1 MNLYLDTSALIKR
14 YVNEAGSTDVRRWIR
29 SADDKATTLIT
40 RAEMSAG
47 INRLLRMKYLSQKD
61 YGEALEEFHA
71 DWEDYHRLPVS
82 ETLVTRADA
91 LACQYNL
98 RGYDAIH
105 LAAALTWQ
113 VLLAMPVTL
122 VTYDRELAETAQA
135 SGMAVLPSM
144 AELP

>member
-14 YVNEAGSTDVRRWIR
+14 YVNEAGSTDIRVWIR

-47 INRLLRMKYLSQKD
+47 INRLLRMKFLSLKD
-61 YGEALEEFHA
+61 YNEALEEFHA
-71 DWEDYHRLPVS
+71 DWEDYHRLPV
-82 ETLVTRADA
+82 TAPLVARADA
-91 LACQYNL
+91 LACQHNL

-113 VLLAMPVTL
+113 ELLDLPVTL
-122 VTYDRELAETAQA
+122 VTYDRELAGAARA
-135 SGMAVLPSM
+135 SGMAVLP
-144 AELP
+144 

>member
-14 YVNEAGSTDVRRWIR
+14 YINEAGSTDVREWIR

-61 YGEALEEFHA
+61 YGEALEEFHT
-71 DWEDYHRLPVS
+71 DWMDYHRLPIS
-82 ETLVTRADA
+82 EVLVARADA
-91 LACQYNL
+91 VACEHAL
-98 RGYDAIH
+98 RGYVAVH

-113 VLLAMPVTL
+113 ELLGLPVTL
-122 VTYDRELAETAQA
+122 ATYDQELAEAARA
-135 SGMAVLPSM
+135 SGMAVLP
-144 AELP
+144 

>member
-14 YVNEAGSTDVRRWIR
+14 YVNEAGSTDIRVWIR

-47 INRLLRMKYLSQKD
+47 INRLLRMKFLSLKD
-61 YGEALEEFHA
+61 YNEALEEFHA
-71 DWEDYHRLPVS
+71 DWEDYHRLPV
-82 ETLVTRADA
+82 TAPLVARADA
-91 LACQYNL
+91 LACQHNL

-113 VLLAMPVTL
+113 ELLDLPVTI
-122 VTYDRELAETAQA
+122 VTYDRELAGAARA
-135 SGMAVLPSM
+135 SGMAVLP
-144 AELP
+144 

>member
-14 YVNEAGSTDVRRWIR
+14 YVNEAGSTDVRVWIR

-47 INRLLRMKYLSQKD
+47 INRLLRMKSLSLKD
-61 YGEALEEFHA
+61 YNEALEEFHA
-71 DWEDYHRLPVS
+71 DWEDYHRLPVT
-82 ETLVTRADA
+82 EPLVARADT
-91 LACQYNL
+91 LACQHNL

-113 VLLAMPVTL
+113 ELLDLPVTL
-122 VTYDRELAETAQA
+122 VTYDRELAGAARA
-135 SGMAVLPSM
+135 SGMAVLP
-144 AELP
+144 